1 MINQIGEL
9 RKDTHASYQRI
20 QVKLEPMVNGV
31 LVTYQQCADF
41 RNPGCWCKASCSTL
55 DEALA
60 LARYILAP
68 PEEET

>member
-9 RKDTHASYQRI
+9 RKDKTVYQRI
-20 QVKLEPMVNGV
+20 EVKLEPIVDGY
-31 LVTYQQCADF
+31 LVTYQQCPD
-41 RNPGCWCKASCSTL
+41 RHNPGCWCKQAVGSL
-55 DEALA
+55 DEALE